1 MKKYRVTPRA
11 RDDLKSIARY
21 TQYQW
26 GKLQRDKYLK
36 LLEQR
41 FEWIGENP
49 LSGKNRKDIHAG
61 YYSFPQGEH
70 LVFYR
75 LGTGI
80 VEIIG
85 VLHQDMDV
93 ECYFN
98 TWH

>member
-21 TQYQW
+21 TQHQW

-49 LSGKNRKDIHAG
+49 LSGKNRNDICAG
-61 YYSFPQGEH
+61 YYSFPHGEH

-75 LGTGI
+75 LGAGVI
-80 VEIIG
+80 DVIG

-93 ECYFN
+93 EYYFN

>member
-11 RDDLKSIARY
+11 RDDLKSIALY
-21 TQYQW
+21 TQHQW
-26 GKLQRDKYLK
+26 GKSQRDKYLR
-36 LLEQR
+36 LLGQR
-41 FEWIGENP
+41 FEWLAENP
-49 LSGKNRKDIHAG
+49 LSGKNRKDICAG

-75 LGTGI
+75 LGAGI
-80 VEIIG
+80 VEVIG

-93 ECYFN
+93 EYYFN